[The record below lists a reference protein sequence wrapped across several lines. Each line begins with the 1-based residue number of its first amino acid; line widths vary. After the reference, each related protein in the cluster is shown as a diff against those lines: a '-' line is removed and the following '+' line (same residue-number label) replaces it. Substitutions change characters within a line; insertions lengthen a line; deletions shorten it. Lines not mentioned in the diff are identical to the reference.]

1 MVTRANK
8 LEAVYRFGMMV
19 AQNPWFAFLIGYLAG
34 QVDRVSFV
42 NDLTDADIAIALS
55 ARHTAVWPH
64 EPFKA
69 TVRGIAMPNTFT
81 LVRSIIDEETPIC
94 VSLDFDHAEDTSWY
108 QVVVLPSVS
117 YVKDAT
123 EAAQAESEV
132 LWKQMDRSLD
142 IYRECKA
149 LLKDGEHERQKELS
163 YCMEVAE
170 AQMKQLSRQMEE
182 LNKNMKRIAGQ
193 GEQES

>member
-42 NDLTDADIAIALS
+42 NDLTDADIAITLS

-94 VSLDFDHAEDTSWY
+94 VSLDFDHAEDTPWY
-108 QVVVLPSVS
+108 QAVVLPSVS

-123 EAAQAESEV
+123 EAAQTESEV
-132 LWKQMDRSLD
+132 LWKQMDHTLD
-142 IYRECKA
+142 VYRECKA
-149 LLKDGEHERQKELS
+149 LLKDGDHERQKELS
-163 YCMEVAE
+163 YYMEVAE

-182 LNKNMKRIAGQ
+182 LNKNIKRIAGQ
-193 GEQES
+193 GEQEN